1 MAGMRFTRSF
11 LPLVL
16 VPILV
21 QLLLVLFSPSMAR
34 AQRLV
39 LKLAD
44 DCPIGYLDTGNG
56 HCGSFGQR
64 VDVVQ
69 PRQGRDCPSQW
80 TNVGGGYCRRE

>member
-1 MAGMRFTRSF
+1 MAGMRFTRSC

-16 VPILV
+16 VPLLV